1 MTISERYRAMYLMRM
16 ANWHSRIFIAIFIG
30 LATLSLAPSIWP
42 VAWLGAV
49 FLSQAF
55 DKFVLARYVLS
66 RNGEVPNY
74 FRNFIAVWM
83 GLSSLIYPGISAYLW
98 FCGAAGQMFAIM
110 VICGSLLHICL
121 HRNPV
126 RGGLISGL
134 LAQCSLLF
142 GLPVAS
148 FMMDR
153 MHNVAPFVVMM
164 ISGVLYLGHL
174 VVGVRQTNALN
185 DALMAA
191 SKSKSDFLAT
201 ISHEIRTP
209 LNAVTSAAHLLK
221 TTPLSEDQAE
231 YVSILLGGSDVLL
244 GLINDVLDMSKIEA
258 GKMQL
263 EIGDIDLR
271 EHCTKLIKI
280 WSPRAAE
287 RGLSLSLDV
296 DPDLPVFIRT
306 DGLRLTQILFN
317 LVSNAVKFTAE
328 GGVDIR
334 ISAVAGP
341 TPEGP
346 RLSFAVRDTGPGM
359 APEVV
364 QRLFRSFEQADA
376 SAARKFGGTG
386 LGLAI
391 SRRLA
396 EMMGGALTVESVL
409 GRGST
414 FRLEL
419 PLTPSASQSATDA
432 SPAEDHDAPPP
443 TARSILI
450 AEDHPVNR
458 RLIGLILEP
467 MGWTL
472 TLAENGAQAVAAAN
486 LEAFDVIIMDM
497 QMPVMSGLE
506 ATHAIRGGA
515 GPNAKTPILALTANA
530 FDDDRAAWMK
540 AGAAAFLTKP
550 IDPARLIAAILSTT
564 EDGEANGLM
573 DREGP
578 ASDYGPP
585 ASRVA

>member
-1 MTISERYRAMYLMRM
+1 MTVSERYRAMYSMRM
-16 ANWHSRIFIAIFIG
+16 AHWHSRIFIALFI
-30 LATLSLAPSIWP
+30 AIAALSLAPSIWP

-49 FLSQAF
+49 IISQAV
-55 DKFVLARYVLS
+55 DKFILAEIVLAKNGDIS
-66 RNGEVPNY
+66 RAL
-74 FRNFIAVWM
+74 RSFIVMWIGSA
-83 GLSSLIYPGISAYLW
+83 SLVYPSIATYLW

-126 RGGLISGL
+126 RGALAAGLA
-134 LAQCSLLF
+134 AQCVLLF
-142 GLPVAS
+142 GLPIAS
-148 FMMDR
+148 FIMDR
-153 MHNVAPFVVMM
+153 GHDTAPFIVMM
-164 ISGVLYLGHL
+164 ISGVLYLSHL
-174 VVGVRQTNALN
+174 VVGVRQNNALN
-185 DALMAA
+185 DALTAA

-221 TTPLSEDQAE
+221 TTELSEDQSE

-263 EIGDIDLR
+263 EIADVALQD
-271 EHCTKLIKI
+271 HCTQLIKI

-287 RGLSLSLDV
+287 RGLRLTLQV
-296 DPDLPVFIRT
+296 DPTLPAFVRT

-328 GGVDIR
+328 GGVAIR
-334 ISAVAGP
+334 VRAVAASAN
-341 TPEGP
+341 EAP
-346 RLSFAVRDTGPGM
+346 RLSFEVSDTGPGM
-359 APEVV
+359 PSEVV

-396 EMMGGALTVESVL
+396 EMMGGALTVKSVL
-409 GRGST
+409 GEGST

-419 PLTPSASQSATDA
+419 PLMAGLSQDA
-432 SPAEDHDAPPP
+432 AHVAPDRAHALAP
-443 TARSILI
+443 TARAILI

-458 RLIGLILEP
+458 RLISLILEP
-467 MGWTL
+467 MGWAL
-472 TLAENGAQAVAAAN
+472 TMVEDGTEAVATAG
-486 LEAFDVIIMDM
+486 LTPFDVIVMDM

-506 ATHAIRGGA
+506 ATHAIRNGS
-515 GPNAKTPILALTANA
+515 GPNAKTPIIALTANA
-530 FDDDRAAWMK
+530 FDDDRAAWLN
-540 AGAAAFLTKP
+540 AGAADFLTKP
-550 IDPARLIAAILSTT
+550 IDPARLIDSIRHVSEPQDADTGAAA
-564 EDGEANGLM
+564 DGAANQ
-573 DREGP
+573 
-578 ASDYGPP
+578 A
-585 ASRVA
+585 A

>member
-1 MTISERYRAMYLMRM
+1 MTISERYRAMYSMRM
-16 ANWHSRIFIAIFIG
+16 AHWHSRIFISAFIAI
-30 LATLSLAPSIWP
+30 ATLSLAPSIWP
-42 VAWLGAV
+42 ITWLCAV
-49 FLSQAF
+49 IISQSV
-55 DKFVLARYVLS
+55 DRFVFAKIVLS
-66 RNGEVPNY
+66 KNGEISPL
-74 FRNFIAVWM
+74 FRNFIVIWM
-83 GLSSLIYPGISAYLW
+83 GAASLIYPGISAYLW
-98 FCGAAGQMFAIM
+98 FCGLAGHMFAIM

-126 RGGLISGL
+126 RGALMAGIA
-134 LAQCSLLF
+134 AQCLLLF
-142 GLPVAS
+142 GLPIAS
-148 FMMDR
+148 FILDR
-153 MHNVAPFVVMM
+153 GHDVAPFIVMI
-164 ISGVLYLGHL
+164 ISGALYLSHL
-174 VVGVRQTNALN
+174 VVGVQQNNALN
-185 DALMAA
+185 DALVAA

-221 TTPLSEDQAE
+221 TTQLSDDQSE

-263 EIGDIDLR
+263 EIGDIDLQD
-271 EHCTKLIKI
+271 HCTKLVKI

-287 RGLSLSLDV
+287 RGLRLTLEV
-296 DPDLPVFIRT
+296 DPDLPAFVRT

-328 GGVDIR
+328 GSVAIR
-334 ISAVAGP
+334 VAKIDGAALD
-341 TPEGP
+341 EP
-346 RLSFAVRDTGPGM
+346 RLSFAVSDTGPGM

-396 EMMGGALTVESVL
+396 EMMGGALTVESLL
-409 GRGST
+409 GLGST

-419 PLTPSASQSATDA
+419 PLRPSASQCTADA
-432 SPAEDHDAPPP
+432 ARPAEEHDAPPAS
-443 TARSILI
+443 ARSILI

-458 RLIGLILEP
+458 RLISLILEP

-472 TLAENGAQAVAAAN
+472 ALAENGAEAVSAAA
-486 LEAFDVIIMDM
+486 LRAFDVIVMDM

-506 ATHAIRGGA
+506 ATHAIRSGA
-515 GPNAKTPILALTANA
+515 GPNANTPIVALTANA
-530 FDDDRAAWMK
+530 FDDDRVAWMN

-550 IDPARLIAAILSTT
+550 IDPVRLIAAILSTT
-564 EDGEANGLM
+564 ADAAAQTDL
-573 DREGP
+573 EGSARSP
-578 ASDYGPP
+578 DSS
-585 ASRVA
+585 ASRAA

>member
-1 MTISERYRAMYLMRM
+1 MTISERYRAMYSMRM
-16 ANWHSRIFIAIFIG
+16 ANWHSRIYIAVFIAV
-30 LATLSLAPSIWP
+30 ATWSLAPSIWP
-42 VAWLGAV
+42 VAWLWAV
-49 FLSQAF
+49 VASQSF
-55 DKFVLARYVLS
+55 DKYVLDRLVLS
-66 RNGEVPNY
+66 KDIDSSPF
-74 FRNFIAVWM
+74 FRNFIVVWL
-83 GLSSLIYPGISAYLW
+83 GATSLIYPGISTYLW

-126 RGGLISGL
+126 RSGLMAGLI
-134 LAQCSLLF
+134 AQCLLLF
-142 GLPVAS
+142 GLPVTS
-148 FMMDR
+148 FIMDR

-174 VVGVRQTNALN
+174 VVGVRQTNALK
-185 DALMAA
+185 DALVAA

-221 TTPLSEDQAE
+221 TTALSKDQSE

-263 EIGDIDLR
+263 EMSDVDLQD
-271 EHCTKLIKI
+271 HCTKLIKI

-287 RGLSLSLDV
+287 RGLHLTLEI
-296 DPDLPVFIRT
+296 DPDLPAFIRV

-328 GGVDIR
+328 GGVAIR
-334 ISAVAGP
+334 VGEVAGSA
-341 TPEGP
+341 PEAP
-346 RLSFAVRDTGPGM
+346 RLSFTVTDTGPGM
-359 APEVV
+359 ATEVV

-409 GRGST
+409 GQGST

-419 PLTPSASQSATDA
+419 PLTPSASQSEADVLPDHAAAAT
-432 SPAEDHDAPPP
+432 P
-443 TARSILI
+443 TALSILI

-458 RLIGLILEP
+458 RLISLILEP
-467 MGWTL
+467 MGWAL
-472 TLAENGAQAVAAAN
+472 TLVEDGAEAVSATAHTP
-486 LEAFDVIIMDM
+486 FDIIIMDM

-506 ATHAIRGGA
+506 ATYAIRNGT
-515 GPNAKTPILALTANA
+515 GPNANTPIIALTANA
-530 FDDDRAAWMK
+530 FDDDRTAWLN
-540 AGAAAFLTKP
+540 AGAADFLTKP
-550 IDPARLIAAILSTT
+550 IDPARLIASVLKANEHAADADS
-564 EDGEANGLM
+564 EDSA
-573 DREGP
+573 
-578 ASDYGPP
+578 
-585 ASRVA
+585 ASRAA

>member
-1 MTISERYRAMYLMRM
+1 MTFSERFRAMYSMRM
-16 ANWHSRIFIAIFIG
+16 ANWHSRIFIALFIA

-42 VAWLGAV
+42 MAWLGAV
-49 FLSQAF
+49 VLSQSI
-55 DKFVLARYVLS
+55 DKFIFARYILSTNVDISRCFSRITVL
-66 RNGEVPNY
+66 
-74 FRNFIAVWM
+74 WQ
-83 GLSSLIYPGISAYLW
+83 GLMSLIYPGISAYLW
-98 FCGAAGQMFAIM
+98 FCGPAGQMFAIM

-134 LAQCSLLF
+134 ISQCLLLF
-142 GLPVAS
+142 GLPITS
-148 FMMDR
+148 FVLDR
-153 MHNVAPFVVMM
+153 GHNIAPFVVM
-164 ISGVLYLGHL
+164 IVSGLLYIGHL
-174 VVGVRQTNALN
+174 VAGVRQTNALN
-185 DALMAA
+185 DALVSA

-221 TTPLSEDQAE
+221 TTKLSEDQAD

-263 EIGDIDLR
+263 EVGDVDLR
-271 EHCTKLIKI
+271 DHCTKLIKI
-280 WSPRAAE
+280 WGPRAAE
-287 RGLSLSLDV
+287 RGLSLTLEV
-296 DPDLPVFIRT
+296 DPDLPAVIQT

-334 ISAVAGP
+334 VAAVVGSDP
-341 TPEGP
+341 DEP

-359 APEVV
+359 APEVM

-396 EMMGGALTVESVL
+396 ELMGGVLTVESVL
-409 GRGST
+409 GHGST

-419 PLTPSASQSATDA
+419 PLAPGASQGAGDA
-432 SPAEDHDAPPP
+432 LPAEDAAAPPP
-443 TARSILI
+443 GARSILI

-458 RLIGLILEP
+458 RLISLILEP
-467 MGWTL
+467 MGWAL
-472 TLAENGAQAVAAAN
+472 TLAENGAEAVSAAGVTT
-486 LEAFDVIIMDM
+486 FDVIIMDM
-497 QMPVMSGLE
+497 QMPVMCGLE
-506 ATHAIRGGA
+506 ATQTIRNSG
-515 GPNAKTPILALTANA
+515 GPNAKTPIIALTANA
-530 FDDDRAAWMK
+530 FDDDRTAWMN

-550 IDPARLIAAILSTT
+550 IDPARLIAAILATT
-564 EDGEANGLM
+564 EHIDAETSA
-573 DREGP
+573 DR
-578 ASDYGPP
+578 A
-585 ASRVA
+585 A

>member
-1 MTISERYRAMYLMRM
+1 MTFSERFRAMYSMRM
-16 ANWHSRIFIAIFIG
+16 ANWHSRIFIALFIA

-42 VAWLGAV
+42 MAWLGAV
-49 FLSQAF
+49 VLSQSI
-55 DKFVLARYVLS
+55 DKFIFARYILSTNVDISRRFSRITVL
-66 RNGEVPNY
+66 
-74 FRNFIAVWM
+74 WQ
-83 GLSSLIYPGISAYLW
+83 GLMSLIYPGISAYLW
-98 FCGAAGQMFAIM
+98 FCGPAGQMFAIM

-134 LAQCSLLF
+134 ISQCLLLF
-142 GLPVAS
+142 GLPITS
-148 FMMDR
+148 FVLDR
-153 MHNVAPFVVMM
+153 GHNIAPFVVM
-164 ISGVLYLGHL
+164 IVSGLLYIGHL
-174 VVGVRQTNALN
+174 VAGVRQTNALN
-185 DALMAA
+185 DALVSA

-221 TTPLSEDQAE
+221 TTKLSEDQAD

-263 EIGDIDLR
+263 EVGDVDLR
-271 EHCTKLIKI
+271 DHCTKLIKI
-280 WSPRAAE
+280 WGPRAAE
-287 RGLSLSLDV
+287 RGLSLTLEV
-296 DPDLPVFIRT
+296 DPDLPAVIQT

-334 ISAVAGP
+334 VAAVVGSDP
-341 TPEGP
+341 DEP

-359 APEVV
+359 APEVM

-396 EMMGGALTVESVL
+396 ELMGGVLTVESVL
-409 GRGST
+409 GHGST

-419 PLTPSASQSATDA
+419 PLAPGASQGAGDA
-432 SPAEDHDAPPP
+432 LPAEDAAAPPP
-443 TARSILI
+443 GARSILI

-458 RLIGLILEP
+458 RLISLILEP
-467 MGWTL
+467 MGWAL
-472 TLAENGAQAVAAAN
+472 TLAENGAEAVSAAGVTT
-486 LEAFDVIIMDM
+486 FDVIIMDM
-497 QMPVMSGLE
+497 QMPVMCGLE
-506 ATHAIRGGA
+506 ATQTIRNSG
-515 GPNAKTPILALTANA
+515 GPNAKTPIIALTANA
-530 FDDDRAAWMK
+530 FDDDRTAWMN

-550 IDPARLIAAILSTT
+550 IDPARLIAAILATT
-564 EDGEANGLM
+564 EHIDAETSA
-573 DREGP
+573 DR
-578 ASDYGPP
+578 A
-585 ASRVA
+585 A

>member
-1 MTISERYRAMYLMRM
+1 MYSMRM
-16 ANWHSRIFIAIFIG
+16 ANWHSRIFIAIFIS

-42 VAWLGAV
+42 VAWLCAV
-49 FLSQAF
+49 ITSQSF
-55 DKFVLARYVLS
+55 DKYVLAKLILS
-66 RNGEVPNY
+66 RNTEITFS
-74 FRNFIAVWM
+74 FRNFIVIWM
-83 GLSSLIYPGISAYLW
+83 SVTSLIYPGIATYLW
-98 FCGAAGQMFAIM
+98 FCGPAGQMFAIM

-126 RGGLISGL
+126 RGALIAGLI
-134 LAQCSLLF
+134 AQCGLLF
-142 GLPVAS
+142 GLPIAS
-148 FMMDR
+148 FVLDR
-153 MHNVAPFVVMM
+153 GHTIAPFIVMM
-164 ISGVLYLGHL
+164 ISGVLYLSHL
-174 VVGVRQTNALN
+174 VVGVRQNNSLN
-185 DALMAA
+185 DALVAA

-221 TTPLSEDQAE
+221 TTPLSEAQAE

-263 EIGDIDLR
+263 EISDIDLQD
-271 EHCTKLIKI
+271 HCAKLIKI
-280 WSPRAAE
+280 WSPRAVE
-287 RGLSLSLDV
+287 RGLRLTLEV
-296 DPDLPVFIRT
+296 DPDLPPFIRT

-328 GGVDIR
+328 GGVI
-334 ISAVAGP
+334 IQVSAVAGSAP
-341 TPEGP
+341 DAP

-364 QRLFRSFEQADA
+364 KRLFRSFEQADA

-396 EMMGGALTVESVL
+396 EMMGGDLTVESEL

-419 PLTPSASQSATDA
+419 PLTPSASQSEADVL
-432 SPAEDHDAPPP
+432 PDQDDAPAPA
-443 TARSILI
+443 ARAILI

-458 RLIGLILEP
+458 RLISLILDP
-467 MGWTL
+467 MGWEL
-472 TLAENGAQAVAAAN
+472 TLVEDGTEAVSVAASAP
-486 LEAFDVIIMDM
+486 FDVIIMDM

-506 ATHAIRGGA
+506 ATQAIRNGN
-515 GPNAKTPILALTANA
+515 GPNAKTPIIALTANA
-530 FDDDRAAWMK
+530 FDDDRVAWLN
-540 AGAAAFLTKP
+540 AGAADFLTKP
-550 IDPARLIAAILSTT
+550 IDPARLIDSILKTT
-564 EDGEANGLM
+564 EPIDATVSANGEGEAV
-573 DREGP
+573 
-578 ASDYGPP
+578 
-585 ASRVA
+585 SRAA